1 MIKNLQRLSDRQDIE
16 EVRACMVLENILLQ
30 DHLKD
35 FLYKA
40 VNDIAG
46 MKIEGKITSKNL
58 EVLSLEKQTCSPNQ
72 ETVEESLVIRNVQSM
87 LSQI

>member
-16 EVRACMVLENILLQ
+16 EVRACMVLENILFQ
-30 DHLKD
+30 DHIKD

-46 MKIEGKITSKNL
+46 MKIEGKITSKKL
-58 EVLSLEKQTCSPNQ
+58 EVLSLEKQTCSRNQ

>member
-1 MIKNLQRLSDRQDIE
+1 
-16 EVRACMVLENILLQ
+16 MVLEIILLQ
-30 DHLKD
+30 DHIKD

-46 MKIEGKITSKNL
+46 MKIEGKITSKKL
-58 EVLSLEKQTCSPNQ
+58 EVLSLEKQTCSRNQ